1 MKLKPQKRH
10 KALQPLSR
18 EHHHGL
24 LLSWKIRS
32 GFSKNI
38 DPKRIRVYA
47 DWFFKNHLVPHFEIE
62 EAHIFTILEKDN
74 NLVKKALAEHRRLKR
89 LFAENEDDVK
99 TLSKIEEE
107 LEQHIRFEERVLFPE
122 IQKTATEAQMLHIEK
137 IHQPESFEDNLEDEF
152 WK

>member
-1 MKLKPQKRH
+1 MKHKPQKRH

-38 DPKRIRVYA
+38 DPKRIKIYA
-47 DWFFKNHLVPHFEIE
+47 DWFFETHLIPHFNME
-62 EAHIFTILEKDN
+62 ENHIFPILDAN
-74 NLVKKALAEHRRLKR
+74 NELVKRALADHRRLNR
-89 LFAENEDDVK
+89 LFTENEDNARA
-99 TLSKIEEE
+99 LSKIEEE
-107 LEQHIRFEERVLFPE
+107 LEKHIRFEERVLFPE
-122 IQKTATEAQMLHIEK
+122 IQKVATEEQMLYIEK
-137 IHQPESFEDNLEDEF
+137 IHQPESFEDKMDDEF